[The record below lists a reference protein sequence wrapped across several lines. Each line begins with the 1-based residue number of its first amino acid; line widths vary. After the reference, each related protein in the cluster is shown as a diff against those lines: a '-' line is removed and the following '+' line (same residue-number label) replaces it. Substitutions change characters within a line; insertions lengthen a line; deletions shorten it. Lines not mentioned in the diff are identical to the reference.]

1 MNDHVKGGEVMP
13 GGNGTGPLGQGPGSG
28 RSMRGGGQQSAQ
40 GSGSPDWLV
49 NTVGTLV
56 IALGSIVF
64 RALARK
70 LKSSPGKDA
79 KTGDK
84 EKSAN

>member
-1 MNDHVKGGEVMP
+1 MP
-13 GGNGTGPLGQGPGSG
+13 GGNGTGPSGQGPGSG
-28 RSMRGGGQQSAQ
+28 RGTRGGGQKPAQ
-40 GSGSPDWLV
+40 GSDSSDWLV
-49 NTVGTLV
+49 NTVGTLT

>member
-1 MNDHVKGGEVMP
+1 MP
-13 GGNGTGPLGQGPGSG
+13 GGNGTGPSGQGQGSG
-28 RSMRGGGQQSAQ
+28 RGMRGGGQKPAQ
-40 GSGSPDWLV
+40 GSGSSDWLV
-49 NTVGTLV
+49 NTVGTLT